1 MFGSE
6 RQVIGW
12 IQKHI
17 DCGCQ
22 RPTTAMSQNH
32 DKLQASAQV
41 VHGIFQ
47 TAQDLCTQT
56 IASHANYKELVWS
69 FVEDQLDRDAGVRTA
84 ENGCER
90 ALFWQL
96 CVARLKA

>member
-12 IQKHI
+12 VQKHI

-22 RPTTAMSQNH
+22 RATTAMSQ
-32 DKLQASAQV
+32 DDDELQASAQV
-41 VHGIFQ
+41 VHGIFE

-56 IASHANYKELVWS
+56 IAGHANYKKIVWP
-69 FVEDQLDRDAGVRTA
+69 FVEDQLDGNTGVRATKHR
-84 ENGCER
+84 GIG
-90 ALFWQL
+90 ALFR
-96 CVARLKA
+96 CVVVT